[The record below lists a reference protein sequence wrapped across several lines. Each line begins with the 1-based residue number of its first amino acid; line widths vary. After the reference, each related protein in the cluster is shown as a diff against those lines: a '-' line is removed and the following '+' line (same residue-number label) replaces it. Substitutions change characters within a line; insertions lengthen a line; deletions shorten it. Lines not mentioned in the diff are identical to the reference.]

1 MEKNSQVCVKSN
13 KRQIYS
19 VKSYFSKKNWKMNSC
34 MLFLNNP
41 WEHEYTKKVFMEVQ
55 KIDELFGKV
64 DLQDLPTQLVGIWL
78 TLDEYVVK
86 VEAKE

>member
-1 MEKNSQVCVKSN
+1 
-13 KRQIYS
+13 
-19 VKSYFSKKNWKMNSC
+19 
-34 MLFLNNP
+34 
-41 WEHEYTKKVFMEVQ
+41 MEVQ

-64 DLQDLPTQLVGIWL
+64 DLQDLSTQLVGLWL

>member
-1 MEKNSQVCVKSN
+1 
-13 KRQIYS
+13 
-19 VKSYFSKKNWKMNSC
+19 
-34 MLFLNNP
+34 
-41 WEHEYTKKVFMEVQ
+41 MEVQ